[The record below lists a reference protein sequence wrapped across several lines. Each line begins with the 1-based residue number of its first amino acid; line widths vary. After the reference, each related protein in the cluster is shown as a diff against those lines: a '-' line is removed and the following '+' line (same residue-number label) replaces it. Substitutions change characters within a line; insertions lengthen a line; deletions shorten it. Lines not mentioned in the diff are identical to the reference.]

1 MSCTEDEAAYRLL
14 AKAGYPVYE
23 KEFVLSGVLK
33 QVYTVGCLRE
43 PLTSLILTTALPLCS
58 AFLHPGVAR
67 ARARPCRCTRAGR
80 SCNCN
85 HDHYHDHNIC
95 KQGTQSTKEIDGSL
109 FGCSIVVAVLMYLF
123 EPRCSP
129 ERWLQPA
136 TRTKM
141 EARTTLR
148 QSDTRPTTSTT
159 NNNNNMCNNN
169 NAATNLEKE
178 RTRASA

>member
-109 FGCSIVVAVLMYLF
+109 FWLLHR
-123 EPRCSP
+123 RCRSDVFIRTSVFAR
-129 ERWLQPA
+129 EMAA
-136 TRTKM
+136 TSHSHKNGG
-141 EARTTLR
+141 
-148 QSDTRPTTSTT
+148 S
-159 NNNNNMCNNN
+159 N
-169 NAATNLEKE
+169 NAPTE
-178 RTRASA
+178 